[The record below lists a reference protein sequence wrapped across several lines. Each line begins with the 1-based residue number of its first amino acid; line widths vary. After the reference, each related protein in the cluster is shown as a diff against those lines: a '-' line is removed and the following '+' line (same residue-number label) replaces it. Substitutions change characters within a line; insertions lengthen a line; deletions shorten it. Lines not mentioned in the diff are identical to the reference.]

1 MAPARKLAALF
12 DTPSSPLV
20 PPSTDNGHTEST
32 TPAGSPSHFHGR
44 HTSSLPSTPTNR
56 RSGSSSPYS
65 SARSNRRARHTQRE
79 DFTQGGVYV
88 AKKLKL
94 KPEGVMMLEEFA
106 KNANSMNEI
115 RSYGQLLRI
124 TEMQA
129 LVSAPAG
136 SFVIPKNWKYHKI
149 DVHTFR
155 TLLSPTLPFYVK
167 KAGTDSPSGIVKKL
181 IFDHAGEWG
190 VTSEDIDDKAKW
202 SVMASRVRT
211 RLTDRRYDI
220 KKTISDSI
228 WITIK
233 TEEGEVTVNDRE
245 DPLDII
251 QLCEVLVNLVDANLH
266 VTLPLLGRV
275 AVLRQ
280 VLIDDNGGA
289 KFWEKVDDQLSKL
302 REKYEND
309 ETRISKAIGKVLK
322 NDCRTFGNPDLSLFK

>member
-1 MAPARKLAALF
+1 
-12 DTPSSPLV
+12 
-20 PPSTDNGHTEST
+20 
-32 TPAGSPSHFHGR
+32 
-44 HTSSLPSTPTNR
+44 
-56 RSGSSSPYS
+56 
-65 SARSNRRARHTQRE
+65 
-79 DFTQGGVYV
+79 
-88 AKKLKL
+88 
-94 KPEGVMMLEEFA
+94 MLEEFA
-106 KNANSMNEI
+106 KDANSMNEI

-136 SFVIPKNWKYHKI
+136 SFVIPKKFEHKI

-155 TLLSPTLPFYVK
+155 TLLSPTLPYYVK
-167 KAGTDSPSGIVKKL
+167 KAGGDSPSGIVKNL
-181 IFDHAGEWG
+181 IFDHAGDWG
-190 VTSEDIDDKAKW
+190 VTREDIDDKAKW

-228 WITIK
+228 WITTK
-233 TEEGEVTVNDRE
+233 TEEGEVIVNDRE

-289 KFWEKVDDQLSKL
+289 KFWEKVDDQLSKA